1 MAAYT
6 TRMAGKPTTAY
17 WSPQLAAEP
26 TNAPRT
32 MTPGHVITEP
42 HVARLP
48 HLLTQDST
56 ATTTRACSYRPDR
69 TRRSPTRTARTARP
83 GQARPCCSMARH
95 GVDLVPVA
103 AESGRLHDTAPSIR
117 PPPARWVRA
126 SDYRAVVPNDYPNAP
141 RVDTVDDF
149 HGHPVKDP
157 YRWLEDFATSDSSDP
172 VSSHDPAQSPSPDHS
187 PGPDHSG
194 DPDQSADL
202 DHSADPDQSAGP
214 DQWKQWRQEW
224 GAEQTRLLDEQRK
237 NWTASGAFGERL
249 MALLAGGFTGLP
261 VWRGERQFFSRREP
275 GQQFPVLYTVDP
287 DGTERVLIDPMELDP
302 SGKTTLDSYQPS
314 WDGSL
319 LAYLISEGGDE
330 ESVLRVMDVE
340 TREVVDG
347 PIDRTRF
354 SSVAWLPDG
363 EHFYYI
369 RRLPPEQLPEEER
382 QFHRRVYLHRLG
394 TDPDED
400 VEIFGS
406 GRKMTEYFSAS
417 VPRSGRWLIIDA
429 AEGTAPRNDVYL
441 ADITGNPAEPDFTT
455 VVEGRDAMTGLSIR
469 PDDRMFVWTDYEA
482 PRGRILLGDPHQPQ
496 AENWRPLIDEDPSA
510 VLESYRFLDGP
521 QGKDQYLTVGRTRHS
536 IGELALHDSKTGI
549 LVRELGLPGLG
560 TIAGP
565 VGRPEGSSEAWYAY
579 TDHTTPPHIY
589 RYDCLTDQTTL
600 WAKPP
605 GSITIPPVHTEQI
618 VYQSADGTD
627 VRMYIMA
634 PASTGEGAPTD
645 AEERTEQQH
654 EPRPTILYGYGG
666 FGVSLAPAFNAEAL
680 AWVESGGVYAIA
692 NLRGG
697 SEEGEDWHRAG
708 MLGNKQNVFDDFHAA
723 AQYLVDQGWATSDQL
738 CISGGSNG
746 GLLVGAALVQ
756 RPDLYG
762 AVICAAPLLDMIRY
776 TTSQL
781 GATWTVEYG
790 DPQVAEQ
797 FDWLASYSP
806 YHQVGE
812 GVDYPSTLMMVF
824 DNDTRTDPMH
834 GRKMIAALQHATTG
848 DSPIILRTEADVG
861 HGARSLDKAI
871 AETAES
877 LAFAAHETGLEA

>member
-1 MAAYT
+1 MVPIDY
-6 TRMAGKPTTAY
+6 PT
-17 WSPQLAAEP
+17 
-26 TNAPRT
+26 APRLD
-32 MTPGHVITEP
+32 I
-42 HVARLP
+42 
-48 HLLTQDST
+48 
-56 ATTTRACSYRPDR
+56 
-69 TRRSPTRTARTARP
+69 
-83 GQARPCCSMARH
+83 
-95 GVDLVPVA
+95 
-103 AESGRLHDTAPSIR
+103 
-117 PPPARWVRA
+117 
-126 SDYRAVVPNDYPNAP
+126 
-141 RVDTVDDF
+141 VDDY
-149 HGHPVKDP
+149 HGNAVSDP
-157 YRWLEDFATSDSSDP
+157 YRWLEDSPDP
-172 VSSHDPAQSPSPDHS
+172 DPDKSAEADESTDVTPPSNTDQSP
-187 PGPDHSG
+187 GA
-194 DPDQSADL
+194 DQSVDQEKPT
-202 DHSADPDQSAGP
+202 DPESSASAQPPDAG
-214 DQWKQWRQEW
+214 QWSRWRQEW
-224 GAEQTRLLDEQRK
+224 VAQQTQLLNEQRQ
-237 NWTASGAFGERL
+237 NWTASGTFGERL
-249 MALLAGGFTGLP
+249 TALLAGGFSGLP
-261 VWRGERQFFSRREP
+261 TWRGDRQFFSRREP

-287 DGTERVLIDPMELDP
+287 AGTERVLIDPMELDP
-302 SGKTTLDSYQPS
+302 SGKTTLDSFQPS

-330 ESVLRVMDVE
+330 ESVLRVMDVK

-363 EHFYYI
+363 RHFYYV
-369 RRLPPEQLPEEER
+369 RRLPPEQLPEAER
-382 QFHRRVYLHRLG
+382 QYHRRIYLHELG
-394 TDPDED
+394 TDPDQD

-441 ADITGNPAEPDFTT
+441 ADIAEDPANPKFTN

-469 PDDRMFVWTDYEA
+469 PDDRMFIWTDHES

-496 AENWRPLIDEDPSA
+496 PDNWQPLIDEDPSA
-510 VLESYRFLDGP
+510 VLESFRFLDGP
-521 QGKDQYLTVGRTRHS
+521 KQKDQYLAVGRTRHS
-536 IGELALHDSKTGI
+536 IGELALHDSQTGD
-549 LVRELGLPGLG
+549 LVRKLDVPGLG

-565 VGRPEGSSEAWYAY
+565 VGRPEGSHEAWYAY

-605 GSITIPPVHTEQI
+605 GAITVPQIHTEQI

-634 PASTGEGAPTD
+634 PAAPSKSQAKKTGAAVSGARAPDPETSGSGAASESD
-645 AEERTEQQH
+645 QEVSADSLAQAGERQY
-654 EPRPTILYGYGG
+654 PRPTILYGYGG
-666 FGVSLAPAFNAEAL
+666 FGISLAPAFNAEAL

-708 MLGNKQNVFDDFHAA
+708 MLANKQNVFDDFHAA
-723 AQYLVDQGWATSDQL
+723 AEYLVDKGWTTSDQL

-746 GLLVGAALVQ
+746 GLLVGSALVQ
-756 RPDLYG
+756 RPELYG

-797 FDWLASYSP
+797 FEWLASYSP
-806 YHQVGE
+806 YHQVRE

-861 HGARSLDKAI
+861 HGARSLNKAI

-877 LAFAAHETGLEA
+877 LAFAAHETGLGS